1 MAKSY
6 KFHGITVTDNDVK
19 IPLANDKRLKLD
31 KYKQFD
37 RSLNLVSMNEQA
49 YRDRLAKKN
58 ALAVCTSYSDIERR
72 MFVFNVQRGTKDETE
87 RVEISFATAA
97 QTEGHNDLTIENGM
111 VIYVSK

>member
-6 KFHGITVTDNDVK
+6 KFYGITVTDNSVK
-19 IPLANDKRLKLD
+19 IPLADNKRLKLD

-37 RSLNLVSMNEQA
+37 RTLNLVSMYEQA
-49 YRDRLAKKN
+49 YRDRLAKAN

-72 MFVFNVQRGTKDETE
+72 MFVFDVQRGTKDETE

-97 QTEGHNDLTIENGM
+97 QAEGHKDLTIKNGM
-111 VIYVSK
+111 IIYVK

>member
-6 KFHGITVTDNDVK
+6 KFYGITVTDNSVK
-19 IPLANDKRLKLD
+19 IPLADNKRLKLD

-37 RSLNLVSMNEQA
+37 RTLNLVSMYEQA
-49 YRDRLAKKN
+49 YRDRLAKAN

-72 MFVFNVQRGTKDETE
+72 MFVFDVQRGTKDEIE

-97 QTEGHNDLTIENGM
+97 QAEGHKDLTIKNGM
-111 VIYVSK
+111 IIYVK